1 VFSLS
6 LTCAGLVQ
14 LPSLYGL
21 SQLHTLT
28 ASFNKLAA
36 LTGLLPASE
45 DAVAAAAAAAASEA
59 LEAFTQQLNAG
70 GMRSTASSRPGTAGS
85 VGGAAGG
92 GCCSGGSQVDAVAC
106 ILQQQ
111 QHRPSSPLASTQQK
125 QQQHRPQSPIAST
138 NVSRRGQ
145 AAYEAAYEQHV
156 RQLRQL
162 RVPSGVS
169 SLPASLV
176 QLQLA
181 HNQLV
186 VLPPE
191 LPAALPALTML
202 DVSHNR

>member
-1 VFSLS
+1 MFSLS

-145 AAYEAAYEQHV
+145 AAYAAAYEQHV
-156 RQLRQL
+156 RQL

-202 DVSHNR
+202 DVSHNK

>member
-1 VFSLS
+1 
-6 LTCAGLVQ
+6 
-14 LPSLYGL
+14 
-21 SQLHTLT
+21 
-28 ASFNKLAA
+28 
-36 LTGLLPASE
+36 
-45 DAVAAAAAAAASEA
+45 
-59 LEAFTQQLNAG
+59 
-70 GMRSTASSRPGTAGS
+70 M
-85 VGGAAGG
+85 
-92 GCCSGGSQVDAVAC
+92 
-106 ILQQQ
+106 
-111 QHRPSSPLASTQQK
+111 
-125 QQQHRPQSPIAST
+125 
-138 NVSRRGQ
+138 
-145 AAYEAAYEQHV
+145 

>member
-1 VFSLS
+1 
-6 LTCAGLVQ
+6 LVQ
-14 LPSLYGL
+14 LPSLHGL

-36 LTGLLPASE
+36 LTGLLPANE

-70 GMRSTASSRPGTAGS
+70 AMRSTASSRPGTAGS
-85 VGGAAGG
+85 AGG
-92 GCCSGGSQVDAVAC
+92 IAGGSCSGSSQVDALAC
-106 ILQQQ
+106 ALHNHHQQQ
-111 QHRPSSPLASTQQK
+111 Q
-125 QQQHRPQSPIAST
+125 QQQHRPQSPVAST

-145 AAYEAAYEQHV
+145 AAYDAAYEQHV
-156 RQLRQL
+156 RHLRQL

-191 LPAALPALTML
+191 LPAALPALTLL
-202 DVSHNR
+202 DVSHNK